1 MTTHTLGL
9 EHCASFAKQAG
20 SGAHLRHKEKE
31 GFLHR
36 QTRGWRMV
44 SFLLLYLAPIC
55 SFDKLADTKCLFK
68 GIVHPRWYTVIVY
81 TLVSFQTCMTFKC
94 GTQKIFWKMPLC
106 FLSMQWKSVGSKCVG
121 PYWLSINA
129 LREKKVQKLSL
140 GWFTFKQ
147 YTFVPNLPI
156 KKSILG
162 S

>member
-68 GIVHPRWYTVIVY
+68 GIVHPRWYTVIFY

-94 GTQKIFWKMPLC
+94 ATQKKIFWKMPLC
-106 FLSMQWKSVGSKCVG
+106 FLSMQWKSVGSKMCWTLLTFNKCTQG
-121 PYWLSINA
+121 
-129 LREKKVQKLSL
+129 KKGTEAVTRVVHFQTIHLC
-140 GWFTFKQ
+140 T
-147 YTFVPNLPI
+147 
-156 KKSILG
+156 
-162 S
+162 